1 MTMSPALRK
10 SIIAALSGGAM
21 TIAVALLGGPNGLE
35 GRQYLPYQDVAGIWT
50 VCDGHTGP
58 DIIKGRRYT
67 DAECDALLA
76 KDLAPVKKAVDT
88 AVKVPIK
95 DSTRAALYSFTYN
108 VGTTAFRHSSLLRKL
123 NAGDILAACQ
133 ALRQWIYAGNRAWKG
148 LMQRR
153 EIETDVCTWG
163 GV

>member
-1 MTMSPALRK
+1 MAMSPALRK
-10 SIIAALSGGAM
+10 SVIAALSGGAM
-21 TIAVALLGGPNGLE
+21 TIAVALLGGPDGLE

-58 DIIKGRRYT
+58 DIIKGRRYS

-76 KDLAPVKKAVDT
+76 TDLAPVKQAVDA
-88 AVKVPIK
+88 AVKVPVK
-95 DSTRAALYSFTYN
+95 DTTRAALYSFTYN
-108 VGTTAFRHSSLLRKL
+108 VGTTAFRHSSVLRKL
-123 NAGDILAACQ
+123 NAGDTPGACQ
-133 ALRQWIYAGNRAWKG
+133 ALRQWIYAGNRVWKG
-148 LMQRR
+148 LMRRR

>member
-1 MTMSPALRK
+1 MAMSPALRK

-95 DSTRAALYSFTYN
+95 DTTRAALYSFTYN
-108 VGTTAFRHSSLLRKL
+108 VGATAFRHSSLLRKL
-123 NAGDILAACQ
+123 NAGDTLGACQ
-133 ALRQWIYAGNRAWKG
+133 ALRQWIYAGNRVWKG
-148 LMQRR
+148 LETRR